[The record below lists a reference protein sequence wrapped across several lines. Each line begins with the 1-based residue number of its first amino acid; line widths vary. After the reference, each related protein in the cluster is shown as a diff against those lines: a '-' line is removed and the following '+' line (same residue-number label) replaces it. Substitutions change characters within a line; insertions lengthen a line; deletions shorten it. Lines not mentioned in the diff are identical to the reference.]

1 VGLSSA
7 GIGSNLPI
15 ESIIT
20 QLMSIEQRPLTI
32 LDKKVTDY
40 KAKLS
45 AIGTIKS
52 AFATFQTALKGLADI
67 SKFQAVSASTGDS
80 TVASATAG
88 PRATA
93 GSYSLEVS
101 KLAQAQK
108 LASAGQASTSAPIGT
123 AAATISFDFG
133 TITAGSGG
141 FDTATGKYASG
152 ASFASGGTG
161 VKTVTIDPANSSLS
175 GIRDAINNAKIG
187 VTASIVNDGSNS
199 PYRLVLTAANSGQ
212 ANSMQISVAGDTGLQ
227 ALLNHDPAGSQAMT
241 ESVAAQNA
249 QFKLDGIAISS
260 ATNTATNVIDGV
272 TLNLTKTNAGTP
284 TSVTVARDTS
294 AVATSVGN
302 FVSAYNA
309 ITKTLGDLSS
319 YNPTTKQGA
328 VLNGDSTVRGLQS
341 QLRSLLTTPISG
353 AGAFTTLSAI
363 GVTVKSG
370 VMAVDD
376 AKLKSAIDSNFN
388 DIASLFAAVGKPSD
402 SLVSYQGSTADTV
415 AGTYAVNISRVATHG
430 STTATA
436 AANLV
441 INSSNSQLQVQ
452 LDGRSATITLGEG
465 TYADAAA
472 LAAEVQSKI
481 NGVASFAAAG
491 SAVTVSESGGQL
503 TITSNRYGSASN
515 VSLASGAGADSL
527 LGAGPAI
534 TGGLDVAGTIGG
546 VAATGAG
553 RTLTGADGSP
563 SAGLALLI
571 DGIGNRGTVTY
582 SQGYASQFDRL
593 ATRVLDTISGPLTSR
608 TDGINRSLKSLE
620 NSRVVLTDRLA
631 ATEQRYRAQYSALDA
646 TISSMNAT
654 SSYLTQQLA
663 QLSKLD

>member
-1 VGLSSA
+1 MGLSSA

-20 QLMSIEQRPLTI
+20 QLMSIEQKPLTI
-32 LDKKVTDY
+32 LDQKVTDY

-67 SKFQAVSASTGDS
+67 SKFQAVSASIGDS
-80 TVASATAG
+80 GVASAVASAG
-88 PRATA
+88 ATA

-101 KLAQAQK
+101 KLAQSQK
-108 LASAGQASTSAPIGT
+108 LVSAGQASTSAAVGT
-123 AAATISFDFG
+123 STATISFDFG

-141 FDTATGKYASG
+141 FDPATGKYASG
-152 ASFASGGTG
+152 ASFASSGTG

-187 VTASIVNDGSNS
+187 VTASIINDGGNS

-227 ALLNHDPAGSQAMT
+227 ALLNHDPGGSQAMS

-260 ATNTATNVIDGV
+260 ATNTAANVIDGV

-319 YNPTTKQGA
+319 YNATTKQGA

-376 AKLKSAIDSNFN
+376 AKLKSAIDSNFT

-415 AGTYAVNISRVATHG
+415 AGTYAVNISRAATHG

-441 INSSNSQLQVQ
+441 IDSSNSQLQVQ
-452 LDGRSATITLGEG
+452 LDGRSATVTLGEG
-465 TYADAAA
+465 SYANAAA
-472 LAAEVQSKI
+472 LAAEVQSRI
-481 NGVASFAAAG
+481 NGVASFAGAG
-491 SAVTVSESGGQL
+491 SAVTVSETGGKL

-515 VSLASGAGADSL
+515 VSLASGAGGDSL

-534 TGGLDVAGTIGG
+534 AAGLDVAGTIGG
-546 VAATGAG
+546 VAAIGAG

-571 DGIGNRGTVTY
+571 DGTGNRGTVTY

-593 ATRVLDTISGPLTSR
+593 VSRVLDTVSGPLSSR
-608 TDGINRSLKSLE
+608 TDGINRSLKSLA

-654 SSYLTQQLA
+654 STYLTQQLA
-663 QLSKLD
+663 QLSKLN